1 MMQEKNQSKDFLKE
15 QKQKGRQTRKKMKT
29 KTKS

>member
-15 QKQKGRQTRKKMKT
+15 QQQKGRQKMKKMKT